1 MIENYT
7 FSEVAKINT
16 DKRGI
21 KTSDKNFLFPLHPKP
36 GSNSEIVE
44 QKFSLFENNSDF
56 KHIKPILPGTSARE
70 CRSEC
75 FGNPLESTC

>member
-21 KTSDKNFLFPLHPKP
+21 KTSDKKVLFPLHFKP
-36 GSNSEIVE
+36 GSHMGVVD
-44 QKFSLFENNSDF
+44 L
-56 KHIKPILPGTSARE
+56 
-70 CRSEC
+70 
-75 FGNPLESTC
+75 